1 MSLAERIRPS
11 IEAAPWVCEE
21 VKALEAE
28 LAQVKKE
35 REAYVKACDVWIET
49 ARQVGEKLQETEAR
63 AEKAEQISDEAIKD
77 RNRLVICL
85 AAADAE
91 VAKAEQERDAW
102 KEDNLYQRNR
112 VAQFEQEN
120 ARLREALAAIRDAPG
135 GGPAKRIAM
144 QALGEP

>member
-49 ARQVGEKLQETEAR
+49 ARQVGEKLQET
-63 AEKAEQISDEAIKD
+63 EQISDEAIKD